1 MPIQPEVRKHATLV
15 ALALATA
22 AGSLV
27 ACTDT
32 ETITQTVI
40 KTDTLRRTDTLR
52 ITTTVRDTVR
62 FGNTTIRFDQIERL
76 ANPLVSEV
84 FIEKREHDHHNN
96 AQPSEDRAQFT
107 DDIVTFVRNVAG
119 RSQGVADAIAAT
131 LVGDFARGT
140 GSTGGGDM
148 LIVFMDRAAGVT
160 AAIANDPAQTAGNV
174 VGWLTYLPVPPLAGA
189 MGYGGRKI
197 RGDDTVDK
205 GLLATFGPL
214 LDMNNVSAG
223 LSSDNVP
230 ANDAVPTATFPYFAA
245 PNAAPAALFSSIR

>member
-1 MPIQPEVRKHATLV
+1 MSIQPQVRKHAALV

-96 AQPSEDRAQFT
+96 SQPTEDRAQFT

-131 LVGDFARGT
+131 LVGDFARG
-140 GSTGGGDM
+140 GSTAGGDM
-148 LIVFMDRAAGVT
+148 LMVFMDRAAGVT
-160 AAIANDPAQTAGNV
+160 AVIANDPAQTAGNV

-189 MGYGGRKI
+189 MGYGGRKL
-197 RGDDTVDK
+197 RGDDTTDK
-205 GLLATFGPL
+205 GLLVTFGPL
-214 LDMNNVSAG
+214 LDANNVSAG
-223 LSSDNVP
+223 LATDNVP
-230 ANDAVPTATFPYFAA
+230 ANDGTVLSTFPYFPV
-245 PNAAPAALFSSIR
+245 PNVAAALFSSIR

>member
-1 MPIQPEVRKHATLV
+1 MSIQPQVRKHAALI

-84 FIEKREHDHHNN
+84 FIEKREHDHHNTSN
-96 AQPSEDRAQFT
+96 PTDDRREFT

-119 RSQGVADAIAAT
+119 RTQGVADAIAAT

-148 LIVFMDRAAGVT
+148 LIVFMDRAPGVT

-189 MGYGGRKI
+189 MGYGGRKL

-205 GLLATFGPL
+205 GLLVTFGPL
-214 LDMNNVSAG
+214 LDANNVSTG

-230 ANDAVPTATFPYFAA
+230 ANDGTPLTTFPYLPV
-245 PNAAPAALFSSIR
+245 PNSATPIFSSIR